1 MSKIR
6 LHYLDVLSRKTII
19 SNTHF
24 FLSFCIVTCEQL
36 TEFKYLLHIFGKMLV
51 MHKMPTVKNPNPNLK
66 KMMFFPLVSCDWF
79 LKITWFFCILIHKRI
94 IRLRTIFEME
104 GENVGLVSLFF
115 LLTLMFDIS
124 TYNGIIN
131 QSQKC
136 MHIFEIRQS
145 SMSLCRTIR
154 AHCIHACMSLLMLKI
169 DFFKICFEEHI

>member
-66 KMMFFPLVSCDWF
+66 KNDVFSSCQLRLVFKNHVVF
-79 LKITWFFCILIHKRI
+79 LY
-94 IRLRTIFEME
+94 
-104 GENVGLVSLFF
+104 
-115 LLTLMFDIS
+115 FD
-124 TYNGIIN
+124 T
-131 QSQKC
+131 
-136 MHIFEIRQS
+136 
-145 SMSLCRTIR
+145 
-154 AHCIHACMSLLMLKI
+154 
-169 DFFKICFEEHI
+169 